1 MSQKIFCDLK
11 WDLDLPSTNS
21 RKGKIKNK
29 KLEKLLNFSV
39 FITMDH
45 KNMIT
50 FLLGHNVEN
59 LKCGGCGI
67 MLT

>member
-1 MSQKIFCDLK
+1 MLQKIFCDLK

-21 RKGKIKNK
+21 RKGKLK
-29 KLEKLLNFSV
+29 KLLNFSV

-45 KNMIT
+45 NNMIT

-59 LKCGGCGI
+59 FKCGDVESC
-67 MLT
+67 